1 VIVPTSG
8 LGELAGTTAMVDG
21 GFDPLHPGHVDYF
34 REAAELGAPVLC
46 NVSSDDWVVR
56 KHVPLLTQE
65 ERGALIDAIRYV
77 AYTHLAQ
84 TTTADVLRVLRPRYY
99 VKGSDWRGALPE
111 DERAICSEA
120 GVEIVF
126 LDTVSLSSTAILE
139 RYAARQKPPSRT
151 A

>member
-1 VIVPTSG
+1 MIVPTSR
-8 LGELAGTTAMVDG
+8 LGELAGTTSMVDG

-34 REAAELGAPVLC
+34 REAAGLGVPVLC

-84 TTTADVLRVLRPRYY
+84 TTTADVLCLLRPRYY
-99 VKGSDWRGALPE
+99 VKGSDWRDALPDE
-111 DERAICSEA
+111 ERAICAEA
-120 GVEIVF
+120 GIEVVF
-126 LDTVSLSSTAILE
+126 LDTVSSSSTAILE
-139 RYAARQKPPSRT
+139 RYAARHGAPR
-151 A
+151 